1 MGNENSASKKN
12 AKPIIIAV
20 VAVLIIV
27 AAFFMISSFV
37 ETDSPSEESTTPGAV
52 QDAGAQTTASQPDGT
67 TVQNS
72 EPDVTDTTSSYNDM
86 ADSDIVNQNSINT
99 ETTTKPPVTKPSDG
113 EGKVEI
119 NVKSQLLAGL
129 KAAKRWKVSSVISN
143 VVVEKVPVSLSVYE
157 DGVKTS
163 QAKTRNVY
171 IAEINTRPSR
181 VSVVSAEQFTNK
193 KVADLRS
200 FVKGFENKQSQ
211 DVLFASNNEMCARNY
226 DNPSGNIFYNGDDSL
241 TATVIKNGVIA
252 QRGGASKDSLVMFE
266 DGTWKY
272 PVNVSMSSAE
282 ELIKSGAIASVS
294 YTYPVIWEGKKYNHP
309 ECGVDTG
316 IWLNH
321 SLDPETNHSLIGK
334 TGNDK
339 YYVIVGEGCGM
350 GYLAEIMLDKL
361 NVEYAYWGNGGAAA
375 AMYVK
380 GYGVITPHDYVVHG
394 DFFCVR

>member
-12 AKPIIIAV
+12 VKPIIIAV
-20 VAVLIIV
+20 VAVLVIV
-27 AAFFMISSFV
+27 AAFFIVSSFV
-37 ETDSPSEESTTPGAV
+37 DTGSLSHEALTPGEV
-52 QDAGAQTTASQPDGT
+52 QGLDAQQGEIAKDKKTESGT
-67 TVQNS
+67 T
-72 EPDVTDTTSSYNDM
+72 TTKASDM
-86 ADSDIVNQNSINT
+86 ADSDIVDKNAGYSDYVIVD
-99 ETTTKPPVTKPSDG
+99 EITTTKADPNKNLKENAASKIIDG
-113 EGKVEI
+113 
-119 NVKSQLLAGL
+119 A
-129 KAAKRWKVSSVISN
+129 KALRRWEASNVISK
-143 VVVEKVPVSLSVYE
+143 VVVEKLAVSLPVYE
-157 DGVKTS
+157 DGVKTTQS
-163 QAKTRNVY
+163 KSRNVY

-181 VSVVSAEQFTNK
+181 ISVVAASQFTNN
-193 KVADLRS
+193 KVADIRS
-200 FVKGFENKQSQ
+200 FVKGFENEMNQ
-211 DVLFASNNEMCARNY
+211 DILFASNNEMCARNY
-226 DNPSGNIFYNGDDSL
+226 DNPMENIFYNGDDSL

-252 QRGGASKDSLVMFE
+252 QRGSASKDSLVMYK

-294 YTYPVIWEGKKYNHP
+294 YTYPVIWEGEKYNHP

-321 SLDPETNHSLIGK
+321 SLDPETNYSLIGK

-350 GYLAEIMLDKL
+350 GYLAEIMLNGL
-361 NVEYAYWGNGGAAA
+361 GVEYAYWGNGGAAA

-380 GYGVITPHDYVVHG
+380 GYGIVTPHDYVVHG